1 MGQAMEF
8 SSVLRVVGVF
18 NFFVEHPRQSFTI
31 AQVVRS
37 LKLSRSTGANVMN
50 GLVEAGYLYRNDDRT
65 YVLGPAILTIAR
77 QARIA
82 LTPLDI
88 ARLEIRRLAD
98 RLDAIVAVHSRENGE
113 VVLRERAVSSS
124 HLTLGDMPAVRSPV
138 HTFGV
143 LFLCPLPDPE
153 IEAIFD
159 RSDPPISVEH
169 RDAQRHA
176 IAFARWHGFIFGLRP
191 DDNTGHWGI
200 LEGEATAGQF
210 ALRLDADS
218 LYRLQYIL
226 APVLDPQGH
235 VVFQISVSGFK
246 GEYRGTE
253 IVEIASKIRESCARV
268 TKFMTGKQVF
278 DFGGNTGSFPALP
291 KLQA

>member
-1 MGQAMEF
+1 MEF

-37 LKLSRSTGANVMN
+37 LKLSRSTGANIMN
-50 GLVEAGYLYRNDDRT
+50 GLVEAGYLYRNNDRT
-65 YVLGPAILTIAR
+65 YVLGPAILRIAR

-98 RLDAIVAVHSRENGE
+98 RLDAIVAVHSLENGE

-124 HLTLGDMPAVRSPV
+124 HLTLAHMPVVRTPV
-138 HTFGV
+138 QSFGV

-159 RSDPPISVEH
+159 GTDPPLSAET
-169 RDAQRHA
+169 RDKQHKV
-176 IAFARWHGFIFGLRP
+176 IAFARRYGFIFGLRP
-191 DDNTGHWGI
+191 DSSTGRWGTAM
-200 LEGEATAGQF
+200 GEATAGEF
-210 ALRLDADS
+210 ALQLDPNA

-235 VVFQISVSGFK
+235 VAFQFSVSGFD
-246 GEYRGTE
+246 GEYRGAE
-253 IVEIASKIRESCARV
+253 ISEIASKVRESCARV
-268 TKFMTGKQVF
+268 TTFLTGKQVF
-278 DFGGNTGSFPALP
+278 DFGTSTDPFPALP
-291 KLQA
+291 KLPA

>member
-1 MGQAMEF
+1 MGEAMEF

-37 LKLSRSTGANVMN
+37 LKLSRSTCVNIMN
-50 GLVEAGYLYRNDDRT
+50 GLVAAGYLYRNNDRT
-65 YVLGPAILTIAR
+65 YVLGPAILRIAS

-98 RLDAIVAVHSRENGE
+98 KLDAIVAVHARENGE

-124 HLTLGDMPAVRSPV
+124 HLTLAHMPLAQFPV
-138 HTFGV
+138 QSFGV

-153 IEAIFD
+153 IETVFD
-159 RSDPPISVEH
+159 QAEPPLSAE
-169 RDAQRHA
+169 RREALRET
-176 IAFARWHGFIFGLRP
+176 IAFARRHGFIFGLHS
-191 DDNTGHWGI
+191 DDGTAHWGGPT
-200 LEGEATAGQF
+200 GEF
-210 ALRLDADS
+210 ALRLDVDAI
-218 LYRLQYIL
+218 YRLQYIL

-235 VVFQISVSGFK
+235 VAFQISVAGFEGK
-246 GEYRGTE
+246 YCGA
-253 IVEIASKIRESCARV
+253 EIADFANKARESCARV

-278 DFGGNTGSFPALP
+278 DFGANEGSFPPLP
-291 KLQA
+291 KLVG